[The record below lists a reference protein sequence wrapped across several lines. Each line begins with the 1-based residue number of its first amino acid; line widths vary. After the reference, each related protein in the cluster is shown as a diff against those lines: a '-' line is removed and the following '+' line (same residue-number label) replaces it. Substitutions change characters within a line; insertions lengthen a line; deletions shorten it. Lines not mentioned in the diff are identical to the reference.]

1 MSTPTPPTTPPATV
15 VAVEPVLPT
24 HRYAQGDIADVLAP
38 LLTDPGPGRAL
49 LHRLHAATGVGT
61 RHLALP
67 LEAYPGLVTGPGAF
81 DTTNALFADLAL
93 DLAERAVKG
102 ALATAGLEPHDV
114 DVLLFTTVTGVGAP
128 SVDAL
133 LPDRVGLRPDVLR
146 WPGFGLGCVAGASGL
161 ALLERF
167 CAGRPGSVGL
177 LVSVELCSLTLQAG
191 DRSVANVVASG
202 LFGDG
207 ATAVVVTGGDHPGPG
222 WRVLDHTSR
231 VLPDSADAL
240 GWRVGSSGLRIVLS
254 AQLPQ
259 VLARHV
265 GHDLRAFL
273 GRHRDDGD
281 DGDDGGGG
289 GRGVDRWVVHPGGP
303 KVLDA
308 VAAAADLPAGA
319 LDVSREVLRECGN
332 LSSSAALHVLA
343 RTAADP
349 GQRAVVLG
357 VGPGVSTQ
365 TVLLERV

>member
-1 MSTPTPPTTPPATV
+1 MSTPTPSPPPSAATV
-15 VAVEPVLPT
+15 VAVEPVLPA
-24 HRYAQGDIADVLAP
+24 HRYAQSEIAEVLAP
-38 LLTDPGPGRAL
+38 LLTDPGPGRSL
-49 LHRLHAATGVGT
+49 LHRLHAATGVRA

-67 LEAYPGLVTGPGAF
+67 LETYPDLVSGPGAF

-167 CAGRPGSVGL
+167 CAGRPGAVGL

-207 ATAVVVTGGDHPGPG
+207 ATAVVVTGPGHPGPG

-231 VLPDSADAL
+231 VLPDSADDL

-273 GRHRDDGD
+273 P
-281 DGDDGGGG
+281 DGG
-289 GRGVDRWVVHPGGP
+289 GVDRWVVHPGGP

-308 VAAAADLPAGA
+308 VAAAADLPPGA
-319 LDVSREVLRECGN
+319 LDTSREVLRECGN
-332 LSSSAALHVLA
+332 LSSSAVLHVLA

-357 VGPGVSTQ
+357 VGPGVTTQ